1 MDAYRGK
8 LLRVDLSSEKISRYH
23 LDKGLLRAFLG
34 GSGLGSRILYEYIDE
49 STNPLGPQN
58 PLLFITG
65 PFCGTRVPAASKAT
79 VCAKSPQTGMLGY
92 STFGGHLGADIR
104 FAGYDGLLIEGIAK
118 SPIYV
123 LVEDSTVEIRDAA
136 HLWEMDTQES
146 WETLKEET
154 GHRRAGMARIGIAGE
169 NLVKFATIMID
180 HYRAAG
186 RTGMGAV
193 MGSKK
198 LKAIV
203 VHGTQRDISVAKS
216 DELSDFVAVLNQ
228 ESRNDATFNMYS
240 ELGTAGFVDM
250 ATMMYGSLPVK
261 YYTESDFDA
270 YAISGS
276 TVKETILTGKKACYR
291 CPIGCGRVI
300 EIDEGEYATGEF
312 VGPELEITGTLGTL
326 IMNNDLEAL
335 SYANKK
341 LDLLGMDTISAGNI
355 IAFAYYLFDQGIVS
369 QDDLDGIMPKWGNVD
384 AAITFMDKIASR
396 DGIGDIMAEGSR
408 EFGRKFGAEHL
419 AAQVN
424 GLELPQH
431 DPRAFSGMT
440 LAYTTSP
447 RGACHMTADMYNV
460 QMGVSYPDFGIES
473 EDRFANEA
481 KIAARLQNLR
491 SLTNSA
497 LICNFYP
504 VKGKQ
509 LAKLLELVTGWVFS
523 LEDMNRIGER
533 IFTLQRMLN
542 LKLGYEPTGEELP
555 DIVMRPLDGPTEG
568 YVPDVE
574 EHLNLWYEIRD
585 WDRNTGKPSNDK
597 LRRLDLIDLP
607 DTPLS

>member
-1 MDAYRGK
+1 MDGYRGK
-8 LLRVDLSSEKISRYH
+8 LLRVNLSSEKISEYH
-23 LDKGLLRAFLG
+23 LDNGVLRTFLG
-34 GSGLGSRILYEYIDE
+34 GSGLGSRILYDYIDE
-49 STNPLGPQN
+49 STNPLGPEN

-65 PFCGTRVPAASKAT
+65 PFCGTRVPTGSKAT
-79 VCAKSPQTGMLGY
+79 VCAKSPQTGLLGY
-92 STFGGHLGADIR
+92 STFGGHLGADIK
-104 FAGYDGLLIEGIAK
+104 FAGYDGLLIEGTAK
-118 SPIYV
+118 NPLYI

-136 HLWEMDTQES
+136 HLWGMDTQKA
-146 WETLKEET
+146 WEALKEET
-154 GHRRAGMARIGIAGE
+154 GHNRAGIARIGAAGE
-169 NLVKFATIMID
+169 NLVKFANIMID

-198 LKAIV
+198 LKAVV
-203 VHGTQRDISVAKS
+203 VHGTQRDIAVAKAE
-216 DELSDFVAVLNQ
+216 ELSEFVTTLNQ

-276 TVKETILTGKKACYR
+276 TVKETILTRKKACYR

-300 EIDEGEYATGEF
+300 EIDEGKYATGEF
-312 VGPELEITGTLGTL
+312 VGPELEVTGTFGTL
-326 IMNNDLEAL
+326 IMNDNIEAL

-341 LDLLGMDTISAGNI
+341 LDLLGLDTISTGNI
-355 IAFAYYLFDQGIVS
+355 IAFAYYLFDQDIITEE
-369 QDDLDGIMPKWGNVD
+369 DLDGIAPRWGDAD
-384 AAITFMDKIASR
+384 AAIRFIEKIALR
-396 DGIGDIMAEGSR
+396 DGIGDVMAEGSG
-408 EFGRKFGAEHL
+408 EFGRKFGVEHL

-431 DPRAFSGMT
+431 DPRAFSGMA

-460 QMGVSYPDFGIES
+460 QMGVSYPDLGIES

-481 KIAARLQNLR
+481 KITVRLQNLR
-491 SLTNSA
+491 SVTNSA

-509 LAKLLELVTGWVFS
+509 LAKLLELVTGWSFS
-523 LEDMNRIGER
+523 LNELNRIGER

-555 DIVMRPLDGPTEG
+555 DIVMKPLEGPTEG

-574 EHLNLWYEIRD
+574 EQLNLWYEIRD
-585 WDRNTGKPSNDK
+585 WDRNTGKPNRGK
-597 LRRLDLIDLP
+597 LRELDLTDLHN
-607 DTPLS
+607 TPLS